1 MVQGNEKRRLVIL
14 AIIVVIVG
22 GGMLLWGQ
30 YNTAVQ
36 IFDIGVRR
44 VQVADLLSADEAW
57 AKSEEAAVIY
67 EAVKEAG
74 RVWLSEAEA
83 DVKRG
88 VFTAS
93 TASEQYGKAEI
104 QELSYDYYVNGS
116 DKTVIL
122 LHAYQETPE
131 DAAVFAPFWWS
142 RGFNVLIAPVRGFTE
157 QGGVTTFGAYEQY
170 DLLDLI
176 RKENLNAKGHTLVV
190 HGKGIG
196 GAAALLLAG
205 NDRYAKEASI
215 DFIVADTV
223 YPNLKDLELKLMK
236 HHFSLGN
243 FMVGMLAD
251 RMVKSCLGFDI
262 ADIDIAA
269 ASGAGDTPVMFVCGE
284 NDEYLGSNMTR
295 AVYDAHNA
303 QKSFTL
309 IAGAGY
315 HMSYAV
321 SKSTDNLYDTLL
333 DEWINKIA

>member
-1 MVQGNEKRRLVIL
+1 MITGNEKKRLVIL

-36 IFDIGVRR
+36 IFDIGVRQ
-44 VQVADLLSADEAW
+44 VQVVDMLSTDEAW
-57 AKSEEAAVIY
+57 SKSEEEAIIY
-67 EAVKEAG
+67 EAIREAG
-74 RVWLSEAEA
+74 ENWRSEAEA
-83 DVKRG
+83 SIKRD

-93 TASEQYGKAEI
+93 TASEQYGKTEI
-104 QELSYDYYVNGS
+104 QELSYDYYNNGS

-142 RGFNVLIAPVRGFTE
+142 RGFNVLIASVRGFTE

-176 RKENLNAKGHTLVV
+176 RKENLNAEEHTLVI
-190 HGKGIG
+190 HGKGLG

-215 DFIVADTV
+215 DLIVADTV

-243 FMVGMLAD
+243 FMVGMLIDSIA
-251 RMVKSCLGFDI
+251 KSSLGFDI

-269 ASGAGDTPVMFVCGE
+269 ASGASDTPVMFICGE
-284 NDEYLGSNMTR
+284 NDEYLGPDMTK
-295 AVYDAHNA
+295 AVYDAHKV
-303 QKSFTL
+303 QKSYTV

-333 DEWINKIA
+333 DEWIEKIA